1 MIKAGRL
8 AGGITLLALGSLFL
22 LSHIANAEVLQTL
35 PYQDRWNSGWNY
47 GLEQARADWEAHAF
61 EYTSIVASQVTCP
74 SEHTQ
79 AFCDGFMAAYNEQWN
94 IWVENYQ
101 AGNTQVSQQGA
112 SCNIINS
119 PGSSCSLQQ
128 QSTQG
133 GN

>member
-61 EYTSIVASQVTCP
+61 EYTSIVAS
-74 SEHTQ
+74 H
-79 AFCDGFMAAYNEQWN
+79 N
-94 IWVENYQ
+94 ILGTEADRCYRRTRN
-101 AGNTQVSQQGA
+101 
-112 SCNIINS
+112 
-119 PGSSCSLQQ
+119 PDMER
-128 QSTQG
+128 
-133 GN
+133 